1 MLTPYEKAK
10 SLYDNP
16 DDFYAVIEACG
27 KHGVVHSDDEV
38 FVCAYKI
45 YSTSILKK
53 SEKELDKP
61 DTWFI
66 YLLAGNPKRCFD
78 LDKTLTYVCFERF
91 DGNYRLIKTE
101 KLKRRYGKL

>member
-1 MLTPYEKAK
+1 MITSFFKEYGDEAESVLKECTHI
-10 SLYDNP
+10 
-16 DDFYAVIEACG
+16 YAD
-27 KHGVVHSDDEV
+27 HQV
-38 FVCAYKI
+38 FVCGYKI